1 MNAKQERLIAA
12 LIDEQT
18 HYECLSVGASVSGCH
33 SEAAQFGGIARGL
46 SLAIEISL
54 KTK

>member
-1 MNAKQERLIAA
+1 MNAKQERQIAA
-12 LIDEQT
+12 LVDEQT

-33 SEAAQFGGIARGL
+33 FEAAQFRGIALGL
-46 SLAIEISL
+46 SKAIEILL